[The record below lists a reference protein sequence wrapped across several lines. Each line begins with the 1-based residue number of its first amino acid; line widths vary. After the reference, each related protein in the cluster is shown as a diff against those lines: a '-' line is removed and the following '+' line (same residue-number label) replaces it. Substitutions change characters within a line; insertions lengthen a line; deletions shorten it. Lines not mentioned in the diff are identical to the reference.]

1 MTWPLFAD
9 NQPIKSGLAPE
20 TGATLQIYNWVAY
33 VNQSCLNS
41 FAKKYNCKVQLTTF
55 NTMNEALSK
64 LRSGLSFDVFMGVT
78 VDVLGQLDRVE
89 AGPAAEPQLHPEHQP
104 GLARLHQPVLRPGL
118 AVHGAVHDLHHGHLV
133 AEGPGPREPV
143 HDAEPLAPMLWQP
156 KYKGKIA
163 ILDDYR
169 EGISLGLM
177 KNGIYNLNTT
187 DRAPDRPVPAQSLQ
201 DLSSLVNVRIDNNDY
216 TEVPTGQTWIHHAWS
231 GRHGRGGLLH
241 AQGRAGRAVGYW
253 FPRDGKGP
261 GGQRHQHGAAQRD
274 QPGARA
280 PVPRTTCKNLPN
292 VLENISFNGYMQPLN
307 EVTPQRL
314 VTEKLLPKS
323 LISTASCRSYFRR
336 GRRRAAAAGG
346 RRRAL
351 AAGLARGEQ
360 RNLGARDGI
369 TRSGGNPH
377 RKEPK
382 QDAHGRGFWIALA
395 APGMIWL
402 ILLFVVPF
410 YVVLAIAMGQLNR
423 LYETPIAVW
432 NPLHWS
438 SSNVINVW
446 HDLVGATSFAGP
458 IVIRTIVYV
467 AIGSLLCLVIGYP
480 AAYFVAR
487 FAGRRKGLFLLLL
500 IAPFWISYMM
510 RMLAW
515 IDLLQ
520 TDGYVNKALSALGL
534 ISQPVNW
541 LGGKPVT
548 VILGLVYGYIPYLI
562 LVLFAGLDRID
573 PALIEAGR
581 DLGLSRARTF
591 LRVTLP
597 LSRQPILTAMLI
609 TVLPMIGDYY
619 TNQLM
624 SGAANTSMIGNL
636 IAGQLGTPGLQGQGA
651 VLSML
656 LLLVL
661 LVPMIYY
668 VVATNRSSREAM

>member
-1 MTWPLFAD
+1 MAARVAVATR
-9 NQPIKSGLAPE
+9 
-20 TGATLQIYNWVAY
+20 TG
-33 VNQSCLNS
+33 
-41 FAKKYNCKVQLTTF
+41 K
-55 NTMNEALSK
+55 
-64 LRSGLSFDVFMGVT
+64 D
-78 VDVLGQLDRVE
+78 
-89 AGPAAEPQLHPEHQP
+89 
-104 GLARLHQPVLRPGL
+104 
-118 AVHGAVHDLHHGHLV
+118 
-133 AEGPGPREPV
+133 
-143 HDAEPLAPMLWQP
+143 
-156 KYKGKIA
+156 
-163 ILDDYR
+163 
-169 EGISLGLM
+169 
-177 KNGIYNLNTT
+177 
-187 DRAPDRPVPAQSLQ
+187 
-201 DLSSLVNVRIDNNDY
+201 
-216 TEVPTGQTWIHHAWS
+216 
-231 GRHGRGGLLH
+231 
-241 AQGRAGRAVGYW
+241 
-253 FPRDGKGP
+253 
-261 GGQRHQHGAAQRD
+261 
-274 QPGARA
+274 
-280 PVPRTTCKNLPN
+280 
-292 VLENISFNGYMQPLN
+292 
-307 EVTPQRL
+307 
-314 VTEKLLPKS
+314 
-323 LISTASCRSYFRR
+323 
-336 GRRRAAAAGG
+336 
-346 RRRAL
+346 
-351 AAGLARGEQ
+351 
-360 RNLGARDGI
+360 
-369 TRSGGNPH
+369 
-377 RKEPK
+377 PK

-410 YVVLAIAMGQLNR
+410 YAVLAIAMGQLNR

-515 IDLLQ
+515 VGLLQ

-562 LVLFAGLDRID
+562 LVLYAGLDRID

-581 DLGLSRARTF
+581 DLGLGRVRTF
-591 LRVTLP
+591 VRVTLP
-597 LSRQPILTAMLI
+597 MSRQPILTGLLI
-609 TVLPMIGDYY
+609 TVLPMLGDYF

-636 IAGQLGTPGLQGQGA
+636 IEGQLGTPGLQGQGA

-661 LVPMIYY
+661 LIPMIYY